1 MKHLKNLNKTTSPNT
16 TINEGLTKIS
26 GLNKMRQESSLNLLD
41 LTLPISYVCHSVLE
55 AESAFQVPPD
65 RSNS

>member
-1 MKHLKNLNKTTSPNT
+1 MKHPKNLNKTTQRLT
-16 TINEGLTKIS
+16 KGLTKIS

-41 LTLPISYVCHSVLE
+41 LTLPTSCDCHSVLE
-55 AESAFQVPPD
+55 AESDFQVPPD

>member
-16 TINEGLTKIS
+16 TINEGFDKNQWPQQNEPRKLFKCV
-26 GLNKMRQESSLNLLD
+26 R
-41 LTLPISYVCHSVLE
+41 LTLPISYDCHSVLE
-55 AESAFQVPPD
+55 ADSDFQVPPD